1 MTLTLKS
8 EDAVASLLEH
18 VAQLIRLRFV
28 KSLSLEMHDD
38 GRISRANI
46 TFRLD
51 PPAEEVAALKKLE
64 E

>member
-8 EDAVASLLEH
+8 EDAVATFLEY
-18 VAQLIRLRFV
+18 VAQLVRLKFV

-46 TFRLD
+46 TFRLE
-51 PPAEEVAALKKLE
+51 PPAEEVEALKKLE
-64 E
+64 G